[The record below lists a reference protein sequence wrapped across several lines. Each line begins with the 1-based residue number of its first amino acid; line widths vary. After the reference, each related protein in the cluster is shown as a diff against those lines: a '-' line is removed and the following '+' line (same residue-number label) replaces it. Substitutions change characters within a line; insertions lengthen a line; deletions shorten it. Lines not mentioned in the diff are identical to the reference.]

1 MRAEISTAHSS
12 KLVCAVRQGEFVIAQ
27 PAGRYDS
34 PRAGYWSADDLAG
47 LDHVLHAGALIVL
60 ILRAG
65 YSCPLD
71 RLAASRL
78 LPPRSR
84 LERSDLVLWPIAAF
98 RGSFGNR
105 VALGIA
111 DSDIDTSRR
120 RDLGYIRAV
129 EYADAKMRREAT
141 AR

>member
-1 MRAEISTAHSS
+1 VLDFLTWLVENIDVLSGRQKNLKRVREFRRKTLLAHPASKVSTAHSS
-12 KLVCAVRQGEFVIAQ
+12 KLVCVVRQGEFVIAQ

-84 LERSDLVLWPIAAF
+84 LERSDLVL
-98 RGSFGNR
+98 
-105 VALGIA
+105 
-111 DSDIDTSRR
+111 
-120 RDLGYIRAV
+120 
-129 EYADAKMRREAT
+129 
-141 AR
+141 